1 MKELKER
8 LIKAKKLKFMRNVI
22 VGVIALLI
30 AAFIINI
37 APGYKR
43 DKYKDVVNLI
53 IDEHNVTEDL
63 KNMLYINENK
73 TVYMSEEDVR
83 ELFDENIYYDQQY
96 NQIITT
102 SYTKVANIEIEEKQM
117 NVNDSKVNMLD
128 AIIKINDK
136 IYLPISDMELV
147 YNIKIKYIEETNRV
161 VIENLN
167 RGLIKATVTDNAS
180 IKFKQRSLSK
190 DVGEVVKGE
199 QVSCYYTTSRGWRQ
213 IRTENGTVG
222 YIKAN
227 KLDDEYI
234 IRQDMEQKQKAKKI
248 KIDLSE
254 NQFNY
259 TDENG
264 EVKLWQ
270 TINLKS
276 MSNDIEEM
284 LKDYKTRTQ
293 TIDVVMNLLG
303 GNDIKGININFDG
316 IEDKEVCKRFAIEL
330 SPKLKEIGITTCV
343 TLTKDMKTKEYEN
356 IVDYIA
362 EK

>member
-222 YIKAN
+222 YVKAN

-248 KIDLSE
+248 KIDLSQ

-276 MSNDIEEM
+276 MSNDIEKM

-330 SPKLKEIGITTCV
+330 SPKLREIGITTCV

>member
-22 VGVIALLI
+22 VGVIVLLI

-222 YIKAN
+222 YVKAN

-248 KIDLSE
+248 KIDLSQ

-276 MSNDIEEM
+276 MSSDIEEM

-330 SPKLKEIGITTCV
+330 SPKLREIGITTCV

>member
-73 TVYMSEEDVR
+73 TVYMSEEDVK

-222 YIKAN
+222 YVKAN

-330 SPKLKEIGITTCV
+330 SPKLREIGITTCV

>member
-222 YIKAN
+222 YVKAN

>member
-167 RGLIKATVTDNAS
+167 RGLIKATVTDNTS

-222 YIKAN
+222 YVKAN

-248 KIDLSE
+248 KIDLSQ

-330 SPKLKEIGITTCV
+330 SPKLREIGITTCV

>member
-8 LIKAKKLKFMRNVI
+8 LIKAKELKFMRNVI

-222 YIKAN
+222 YVKAN

-248 KIDLSE
+248 KIDLSQ

-330 SPKLKEIGITTCV
+330 SPKLREIGITTCV

>member
-83 ELFDENIYYDQQY
+83 ELFDENIYYDQEY

-222 YIKAN
+222 YVKAN

-330 SPKLKEIGITTCV
+330 SPKLREIGITTCV

>member
-1 MKELKER
+1 
-8 LIKAKKLKFMRNVI
+8 
-22 VGVIALLI
+22 
-30 AAFIINI
+30 
-37 APGYKR
+37 
-43 DKYKDVVNLI
+43 
-53 IDEHNVTEDL
+53 
-63 KNMLYINENK
+63 
-73 TVYMSEEDVR
+73 
-83 ELFDENIYYDQQY
+83 
-96 NQIITT
+96 
-102 SYTKVANIEIEEKQM
+102 
-117 NVNDSKVNMLD
+117 
-128 AIIKINDK
+128 
-136 IYLPISDMELV
+136 
-147 YNIKIKYIEETNRV
+147 
-161 VIENLN
+161 
-167 RGLIKATVTDNAS
+167 
-180 IKFKQRSLSK
+180 
-190 DVGEVVKGE
+190 
-199 QVSCYYTTSRGWRQ
+199 
-213 IRTENGTVG
+213 
-222 YIKAN
+222 
-227 KLDDEYI
+227 
-234 IRQDMEQKQKAKKI
+234 MEQKQKAKKI
-248 KIDLSE
+248 KIDLSQ

-330 SPKLKEIGITTCV
+330 SPKLREIGITTCV

>member
-147 YNIKIKYIEETNRV
+147 YNIKIKYREETNRV

-222 YIKAN
+222 YVKAN

-248 KIDLSE
+248 KIDLSQ

-330 SPKLKEIGITTCV
+330 SPKLREIGITTCV
-343 TLTKDMKTKEYEN
+343 ALTKDMKTKEYEN

>member
-96 NQIITT
+96 TQIITT

-222 YIKAN
+222 YVKAN

-330 SPKLKEIGITTCV
+330 SPKLREIGITTCV

>member
-222 YIKAN
+222 YVKAN

-248 KIDLSE
+248 KIDLSQ

-303 GNDIKGININFDG
+303 GNDIKGININFGG

-330 SPKLKEIGITTCV
+330 SPKLREIGITTCV

>member
-222 YIKAN
+222 YVKAN

-234 IRQDMEQKQKAKKI
+234 IRQDMEQKQKSKKI
-248 KIDLSE
+248 KIDLSQ

-330 SPKLKEIGITTCV
+330 SPKLREIGITTCV
-343 TLTKDMKTKEYEN
+343 ALTKDMKTKEYEN

>member
-167 RGLIKATVTDNAS
+167 RGLIKVTVTDNAS

-222 YIKAN
+222 YVKAN

-248 KIDLSE
+248 KIDLSQ

-330 SPKLKEIGITTCV
+330 SPKLREIGITTCV

>member
-222 YIKAN
+222 YVKAN

-248 KIDLSE
+248 KIDLSQ

>member
-1 MKELKER
+1 VKELKER

-222 YIKAN
+222 YVKAN

-330 SPKLKEIGITTCV
+330 SPKLREIGITTCV

>member
-248 KIDLSE
+248 KIDLSQ

-330 SPKLKEIGITTCV
+330 SPKLREIGITTCV

>member
-73 TVYMSEEDVR
+73 TVYMSEEDVK

-222 YIKAN
+222 YVKAN

-248 KIDLSE
+248 KIDLSQ

-330 SPKLKEIGITTCV
+330 SPKLREIGITTCV

>member
-83 ELFDENIYYDQQY
+83 ELFDENIYYDQEY

-222 YIKAN
+222 YVKAN

-284 LKDYKTRTQ
+284 LKDYRTRTQ

-330 SPKLKEIGITTCV
+330 SPKLREIGITTCV

>member
-136 IYLPISDMELV
+136 IYLPILDMELV

-222 YIKAN
+222 YVKAN

-248 KIDLSE
+248 KIDLSQ

-330 SPKLKEIGITTCV
+330 SPKLREIGITTCV

>member
-1 MKELKER
+1 VKELKER

-222 YIKAN
+222 YVKAN

-248 KIDLSE
+248 KIDLSQ

-330 SPKLKEIGITTCV
+330 SPKLREIGITTCV
-343 TLTKDMKTKEYEN
+343 ALTKDMKTKEYEN

>member
-167 RGLIKATVTDNAS
+167 RGLIKATVTDNAR

-222 YIKAN
+222 YVKAN

-248 KIDLSE
+248 KIDLSQ

-330 SPKLKEIGITTCV
+330 SPKLREIGITTCV

>member
-83 ELFDENIYYDQQY
+83 ELFDEKIYYDQQY

-222 YIKAN
+222 YVKAN

-248 KIDLSE
+248 KIDLSQ

-330 SPKLKEIGITTCV
+330 SPKLREIGITTCV

>member
-22 VGVIALLI
+22 VGVIALLV

-222 YIKAN
+222 YVKAN

-248 KIDLSE
+248 KIDLSQ

-330 SPKLKEIGITTCV
+330 SPKLREIGITTCV

>member
-161 VIENLN
+161 VIENFN

-222 YIKAN
+222 YVKAN

-330 SPKLKEIGITTCV
+330 SPKLREIGITTCV

>member
-117 NVNDSKVNMLD
+117 NVNDSKVNILD

-222 YIKAN
+222 YVKAN

-330 SPKLKEIGITTCV
+330 SPKLREIGITTCV

>member
-180 IKFKQRSLSK
+180 MKFKQRSLSK

-330 SPKLKEIGITTCV
+330 SPKLREIGITTCV

>member
-222 YIKAN
+222 YVKAN

-248 KIDLSE
+248 KIDLSQ

-303 GNDIKGININFDG
+303 GNYIKGININFDG
-316 IEDKEVCKRFAIEL
+316 IEDKEVCKRFAIEI
-330 SPKLKEIGITTCV
+330 SPKLREIGITTCV

>member
-222 YIKAN
+222 YVKAN

-248 KIDLSE
+248 KIDLSQ

-316 IEDKEVCKRFAIEL
+316 IEDKEVC
-330 SPKLKEIGITTCV
+330 
-343 TLTKDMKTKEYEN
+343 N
-356 IVDYIA
+356 
-362 EK
+362 

>member
-222 YIKAN
+222 YVKAN

-248 KIDLSE
+248 KIDLSQ

-293 TIDVVMNLLG
+293 TKDVVMNLLG

-330 SPKLKEIGITTCV
+330 SPKLREIGITTCV

>member
-248 KIDLSE
+248 KIDLSQ

>member
-222 YIKAN
+222 YVKAN

-248 KIDLSE
+248 KIDLSQ

-259 TDENG
+259 THENG

-276 MSNDIEEM
+276 MSSDIEEM

-330 SPKLKEIGITTCV
+330 SPKLREIGITTCV
-343 TLTKDMKTKEYEN
+343 TLTKDMKTKEYEK

>member
-1 MKELKER
+1 VKELKER

-180 IKFKQRSLSK
+180 IKFKQRLLSK

-222 YIKAN
+222 YVKAN

-248 KIDLSE
+248 KIDLSQ

-330 SPKLKEIGITTCV
+330 SPKLREIGITTCV

>member
-22 VGVIALLI
+22 VGVVALLV

-73 TVYMSEEDVR
+73 TIYMSEEDVKK
-83 ELFDENIYYDQQY
+83 LFDENIYYDQQY

-102 SYTKVANIEIEEKQM
+102 SYTKVANIEIEKKQM

-167 RGLIKATVTDNAS
+167 RGLIKATVTDDTS

-190 DVGEVVKGE
+190 DVGEVIKGE
-199 QVSCYYTTSRGWRQ
+199 QVNCYYTTSRGWRQ
-213 IRTENGTVG
+213 IRTEDGTVG

-234 IRQDMEQKQKAKKI
+234 IRQDMEQKQKAKKV
-248 KIDLSE
+248 KIDLNE
-254 NQFNY
+254 NQVNY

-284 LKDYKTRTQ
+284 LEDYKTRTQ

-303 GNDIKGININFDG
+303 GNEIKGININFDG
-316 IEDKEVCKRFAIEL
+316 IEDKEVCKRFVIEL
-330 SPKLKEIGITTCV
+330 SPKLREIGITTCV
-343 TLTKDMKTKEYEN
+343 TLTKDMKTKEYED

>member
-167 RGLIKATVTDNAS
+167 RGLIKATVTDNAR

-222 YIKAN
+222 YVKAN

-248 KIDLSE
+248 KIDLSQ